1 MAKQVIVECAGG
13 LASLQIRLIGRFIA
27 NLRTTYEAEAK
38 RLDAMM
44 NEADNQ
50 DYADYL
56 ADEHLTE
63 IDVVELGG
71 QLAMVALYRVVE
83 LNTKALLRFRYHG
96 AAADLYKIDALRQKL
111 LSDFNVDLRNLTNF
125 ASVDEI
131 RLINNAVKHDGKVS
145 SALAHYP
152 GWTRGDAL
160 EGLEAVFD
168 RLSPAVPDYLMA
180 LGNVV
185 VP

>member
-1 MAKQVIVECAGG
+1 MANQVIVECAGEH
-13 LASLQIRLIGRFIA
+13 ASLQIRLIRRYIE

-44 NEADNQ
+44 SQADNQ

-63 IDVVELGG
+63 LDVVELGG
-71 QLAMVALYRVVE
+71 QLAMVALYRIVE
-83 LNTKALLRFRYHG
+83 LSTKALLRFKYHG
-96 AAADLYKIDALRQKL
+96 AAANLYKIDALRQKL
-111 LSDFNVDLRNLTNF
+111 RSDFNVALSSLTNF
-125 ASVDEI
+125 SSADEI

-145 SALAHYP
+145 SALAQFP
-152 GWTRGDAL
+152 GWTRGEAL
-160 EGLEAVFD
+160 EGLEAAFE